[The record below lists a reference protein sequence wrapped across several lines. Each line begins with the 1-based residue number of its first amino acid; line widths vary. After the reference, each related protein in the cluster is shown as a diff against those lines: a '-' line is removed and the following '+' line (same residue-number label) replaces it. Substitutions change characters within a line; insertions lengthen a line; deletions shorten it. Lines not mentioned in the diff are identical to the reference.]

1 MSPVTWE
8 NTVRSAGKWSSVT
21 LKLQH
26 LLVNKKYESL
36 SAYS

>member
-26 LLVNKKYESL
+26 LLLKKYESL

>member
-8 NTVRSAGKWSSVT
+8 NTVRSTGKWSSVT

-26 LLVNKKYESL
+26 LLVNKKYESF
-36 SAYS
+36 SAFS